1 MKETMSDDTY
11 PIKQAKPIMRLNIKH
26 QNMTHML
33 ASKEN
38 LTKPSPETEATTKT
52 ERRRRAS

>member
-1 MKETMSDDTY
+1 MSDDTY